1 MTTEGLGV
9 ARSLA
14 GRHRYS
20 IAANRE
26 LIAVGAG
33 NLLAGLSRG
42 FVQAGGSSQS
52 AAADE
57 AGGRSQLA
65 SISQPG

>member
-33 NLLAGLSRG
+33 NLLAGPSRASCRP
-42 FVQAGGSSQS
+42 AGRARLPRPTKPAAGPSSR
-52 AAADE
+52 
-57 AGGRSQLA
+57 RS
-65 SISQPG
+65 SQPG